1 MRRLE
6 TLGFLYGENMGK
18 KEEKKPSGKAVPDK
32 HWEQHYSTS
41 KPSKNMEATEGSDF
55 APKCPSDRK
64 TTYTKV
70 NKEDH

>member
-1 MRRLE
+1 MK
-6 TLGFLYGENMGK
+6 K
-18 KEEKKPSGKAVPDK
+18 KEEKKSRAKAIPSD
-32 HWEQHYSTS
+32 HWEIHYSTS
-41 KPSKNMEATEGSDF
+41 KPSNNMEATEGSDF